1 MQQSLFNSYIEY
13 LQKECRRPRDEKDFP
28 LWSAIQREHGLRSF
42 QKWEKQQIAATFL
55 KTKTLLTSD
64 LTFSEYGTREKILAI
79 VYTWLEVL
87 EPYREFLQ
95 VLHTID
101 GRAKTSSVWD
111 EVKPQFLLW
120 TQDIIEAGLAI
131 REVANR
137 PFIPSQYPWLLWAQM
152 VSILAYWMEDTS
164 EEHVRT
170 DLFIEKGL
178 NFLFD
183 VLQPNALDSG
193 WDFIRFFLPKP

>member
-1 MQQSLFNSYIEY
+1 MQHPLFYSYFEY
-13 LQKECRRPRDEKDFP
+13 LQKECKRPRGSEDFP
-28 LWSAIQREHGLRSF
+28 EWSKSKNEWGVSSFRE
-42 QKWEKQQIAATFL
+42 WEKMEIAGTFL

-95 VLHTID
+95 ILHTID
-101 GRAKTSSVWD
+101 GRAKTARVWD
-111 EVKPQFLLW
+111 EVKPLFLDL
-120 TQDIIEAGLAI
+120 TTEIIEEGLAT

-137 PFIPSQYPWLLWAQM
+137 PFIPSQYPSLLWTQM
-152 VSILAYWMEDTS
+152 VSILAYWMEDS
-164 EEHVRT
+164 SDEFVKT

-183 VLQPNALDSG
+183 LIQPNALDSG
-193 WDFIRFFLPKP
+193 WDLIRFFLPKP